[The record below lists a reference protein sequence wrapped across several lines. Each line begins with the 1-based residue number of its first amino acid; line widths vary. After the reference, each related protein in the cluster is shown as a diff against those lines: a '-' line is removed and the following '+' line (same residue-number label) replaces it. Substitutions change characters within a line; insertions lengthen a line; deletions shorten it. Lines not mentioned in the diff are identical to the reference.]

1 MHIKIYIRKLRY
13 PWRYLKVITPA
24 RIGLSPPV
32 VKFGL
37 VWPGLADFVKTVPIF
52 DTKTL
57 KMLIA
62 FSNMYCC
69 ITVES

>member
-13 PWRYLKVITPA
+13 PWRYLKVKIPA

-37 VWPGLADFVKTVPIF
+37 VWPDLADFVETVQNLAKKNW
-52 DTKTL
+52 T
-57 KMLIA
+57 
-62 FSNMYCC
+62 
-69 ITVES
+69 